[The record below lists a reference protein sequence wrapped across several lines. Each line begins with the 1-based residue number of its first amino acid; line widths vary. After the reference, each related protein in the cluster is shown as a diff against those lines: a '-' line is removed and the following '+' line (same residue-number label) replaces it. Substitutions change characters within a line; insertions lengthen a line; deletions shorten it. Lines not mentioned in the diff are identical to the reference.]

1 MNGVHG
7 DDHAPADGQARLTP
21 RQEQVIRLATGGM
34 PAKEIARRLGISK
47 RTVEDH
53 FTAACERFGAA
64 NRTELITRA
73 LQTGIA
79 MPIAAP
85 VGEEVR
91 SCSETT
97 RFPNIPA
104 ARMPNQADTR
114 VLDLGPVHDERRR
127 GRPTV
132 MTHERLAAA
141 RELLTAYTVTQVA
154 RKLGVSRTTLYAHL
168 DAIARTG

>member
-7 DDHAPADGQARLTP
+7 EDHAPADGQARLTP

-53 FTAACERFGAA
+53 FTAARERFGAA

-73 LQTGIA
+73 LQSGIA

-85 VGEEVR
+85 V
-91 SCSETT
+91 
-97 RFPNIPA
+97 
-104 ARMPNQADTR
+104 
-114 VLDLGPVHDERRR
+114 
-127 GRPTV
+127 
-132 MTHERLAAA
+132 
-141 RELLTAYTVTQVA
+141 A
-154 RKLGVSRTTLYAHL
+154 RKFDHVQKRPDFRTYRRPGCPTRQIPGYWISGLFMTNGDGA
-168 DAIARTG
+168 GQPS